1 MVNIMLRL
9 TLPSKDGRGIIA
21 YFSRLTCKATPMTI
35 FNELKYNG
43 ILSAALLLGFCL
55 PVLGGCAAGPDF
67 KTPAAPTVASY
78 GPEGMPKETVQANDE
93 FGGIQRF
100 LSGGDVP
107 AAWWALYQSNP
118 LNDLI
123 AKAVV
128 SNASLDAAR
137 AALRAADETAAA
149 SYGSF
154 FPAISGSA
162 SVDRNK
168 SRSSAE
174 SNSSGSPFTL
184 YNTSVAVSYAPD
196 IFGGARRATEARD
209 AAAQA
214 QRFELEAAYLTL
226 TANVVTT
233 AIQEAS
239 LREQIKAT
247 QEIIAAQEK
256 QLAMMQTQ
264 LEVGAI
270 AKPAYLSQL
279 QTVAASK
286 TALPPLEQ
294 QLAANRHLMS
304 VLLGQFPSE
313 GVPTSFTLAN
323 FKLPAELPL
332 SLPSKLVEQ
341 RPDIRAARANLQAA
355 NAEVG
360 IAMTAM
366 LPQFPLTASYGIGAS
381 RLADMFS
388 PGTALW
394 GLGAGI
400 LQPIFQGGELLH
412 NKRAK
417 EALFD
422 QAAAQYR
429 ATVLSAFQNV
439 ADSLKALE
447 SDAQSLAAQVDN
459 ERAAA
464 QALEMTQ
471 QQFNAGAISHIAL
484 LQAQTAYQTAKIG
497 LIKAKAARLADTA
510 ALFQS
515 LGGGWWN
522 RDKEN
527 GESL

>member
-1 MVNIMLRL
+1 
-9 TLPSKDGRGIIA
+9 
-21 YFSRLTCKATPMTI
+21 MTI
-35 FNELKYNG
+35 YNKLKYNG

-67 KTPAAPTVASY
+67 KTPEAPTVASY
-78 GPEGMPKETVQANDE
+78 GPDGMPKETVQANDE

-107 AAWWALYQSNP
+107 AAWWTLYQSNP

-123 AKAVV
+123 SKAVV

-154 FPAISGSA
+154 FPAINGSA
-162 SVDRNK
+162 SVDRNETA
-168 SRSSAE
+168 SS
-174 SNSSGSPFTL
+174 NSPFTL

-196 IFGGARRATEARD
+196 IFGGARRTSEARG
-209 AAAQA
+209 AVAQA

-226 TANVVTT
+226 TANVATT

-247 QEIIAAQEK
+247 KEIIAAQEK
-256 QLAMMQTQ
+256 QLEMMKTQ
-264 LEVGAI
+264 LDVGAI

-313 GVPTSFTLAN
+313 SAATSFTLAN

-355 NAEVG
+355 NAEIG
-360 IAMTAM
+360 IAMAAM
-366 LPQFPLTASYGIGAS
+366 LPQFPLTASYGVGAS
-381 RLADMFS
+381 RLADLFS

-447 SDAQSLAAQVDN
+447 SDAQALAAQVDN
-459 ERAAA
+459 ERAA
-464 QALEMTQ
+464 
-471 QQFNAGAISHIAL
+471 
-484 LQAQTAYQTAKIG
+484 
-497 LIKAKAARLADTA
+497 
-510 ALFQS
+510 
-515 LGGGWWN
+515 
-522 RDKEN
+522 
-527 GESL
+527 